1 MGRDKKDVISFR
13 IVDGLPFVEVTISA
27 NNKSVVLNDVLI
39 DTGSAGSIFAADAML
54 DLGLLP
60 NGDDDLYVIRGVGGT
75 EYVFSKTVEKVTLG
89 SVSLDNFK
97 IEVGAMDY
105 GFNMDGIL
113 GVDYLLKAK
122 LIVDFYSLSI
132 EK

>member
-1 MGRDKKDVISFR
+1 MGRDKEDVISIR

-27 NNKSVVLNDVLI
+27 NNKSVVLKDVLL
-39 DTGSAGSIFAADAML
+39 DTGSAGSIFSADSML
-54 DLGLLP
+54 DLGLIP
-60 NGDDDLYVIRGVGGT
+60 KGEDDLYVIRGVGGT

-122 LIVDFYSLSI
+122 LNVDFNFLRV